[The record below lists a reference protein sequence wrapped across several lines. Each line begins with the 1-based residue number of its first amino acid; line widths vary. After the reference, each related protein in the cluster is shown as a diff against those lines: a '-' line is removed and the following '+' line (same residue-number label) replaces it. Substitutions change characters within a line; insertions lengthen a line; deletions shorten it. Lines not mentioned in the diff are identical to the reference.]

1 MRLDLARGGIGWSIG
16 NDLWLIRRNRW
27 PIWGLLS
34 LDRWTG
40 VVMYTEGSFFVL
52 GLIADWIKISSL
64 MVVPSLG
71 EVDALS

>member
-1 MRLDLARGGIGWSIG
+1 
-16 NDLWLIRRNRW
+16 
-27 PIWGLLS
+27 
-34 LDRWTG
+34 
-40 VVMYTEGSFFVL
+40 MYTEGSFFVL